1 MAESIGI
8 RANPNAIYYCVLN
21 DIADSTNIK
30 IVDKV
35 LVPKALEIPEQL
47 KFIRNTFKDIFF
59 ENSIKNACIRI
70 TESNAQSVSITRIYL
85 EGVLQE
91 LIASSMIEKYFVGQ
105 ISNISAKLGIER
117 SAFKPFVAGES
128 NFKDLEIWQ
137 DWDSLEREAVLAAFS
152 ANNL

>member
-1 MAESIGI
+1 MPDTIGI
-8 RANPNAIYYCVLN
+8 RANPNAVYYCVLN
-21 DIADSTNIK
+21 DTADSTNVK

-47 KFIRNTFKDIFF
+47 KFIRNTFKDIFI
-59 ENSIKNACIRI
+59 ENNVKNACIRV
-70 TESNAQSVSITRIYL
+70 TESNAQSTSILRIYL

-91 LIASSMIEKYFVGQ
+91 LIASSMIEKYFIGQ
-105 ISNISAKLGIER
+105 ISNISTKLGIER

-128 NFKDLEIWQ
+128 NFNGLDIWQ
-137 DWDSLEREAVLAAFS
+137 DWDAMEREAVLAAFA